1 MRKRLL
7 IFAIIF
13 LSLLAFTIWRAQPP
27 FRLHRKLLA
36 KLPYEP
42 GNVLIT
48 DLDDDGHPEVTA
60 IFGDEPPIWV
70 RFPFDKPSTL
80 RFENCRAIWMW
91 KRRCQFVLKALPV
104 LTADGRLR
112 LLRWKDGKAILEP
125 LPNLPDVPM
134 EDACIS
140 CIGGGESTETVFL
153 RVYRGEN
160 VWVFILSP
168 QGEWQFASRFTSEGI
183 GELAD
188 LDRDGFLD
196 ALWGQGHPDEG
207 DLVFWGGQKGK
218 ETNLGAWM
226 RHGSPQIA
234 DLDGDGWMEIVMVA
248 EDKRL
253 KIWRFDRRERRLKV
267 VAASPPLPV
276 TRADFSL
283 HLFDLDGD
291 GRREIVVADWSGNF
305 WVFRWRDG
313 KLKMWQGK
321 TGLAGAWHQEYWD
334 QVKFGDH
341 LALCTY
347 PSRPVL
353 LFPPR
358 IWLEGWKLRWQFW
371 EKVVFSIF
379 CLLPKGEKALSPS
392 NWRIQ
397 EAPFELRFAGDIDG
411 DGSDEVIGYD
421 GRWRRWRL
429 YRAEVTKAGELR
441 WRDVL
446 LGREEPKAFAMLV
459 DGERR
464 GLVVAWEDGRLE
476 LLTMESRR

>member
-1 MRKRLL
+1 MGKRLL
-7 IFAIIF
+7 IFAIFF
-13 LSLLAFTIWRAQPP
+13 LSFLAFTIWRAQPP
-27 FRLHRKLLA
+27 FRLQRKLLA

-60 IFGDEPPIWV
+60 IFWDKPPIWV
-70 RFPFDKPSTL
+70 RFPFDKPSRL
-80 RFENCRAIWMW
+80 RFENVPADWMVD
-91 KRRCQFVLKALPV
+91 CPFVSKALPV
-104 LTADGRLR
+104 LTADRRLR
-112 LLRWKDGKAILEP
+112 LLRWKDGKAKLDP

-134 EDACIS
+134 EDAFIAQ
-140 CIGGGESTETVFL
+140 GKGTETVFL
-153 RVYRGEN
+153 DVYRGEN

-168 QGEWQFASRFTSEGI
+168 QGEWQFASRATGWPVTD
-183 GELAD
+183 LAD

-196 ALWGQGHPDEG
+196 VLCVQGYHTGEDTW
-207 DLVFWGGQKGK
+207 VFWGGQKEK
-218 ETNLGAWM
+218 ETNSGAWM
-226 RHGSPQIA
+226 RYGFPKVA

-267 VAASPPLPV
+267 VSASPPLPV
-276 TRADFSL
+276 TWDAFSL
-283 HLFDLDGD
+283 RLFDLDGD
-291 GRREIVVADWSGNF
+291 GRKEIVVMDNSGNF
-305 WVFRWRDG
+305 WVFQWWDG

-321 TGLAGAWHQEYWD
+321 AGLKEAGLFWE

-347 PSRPVL
+347 QSRPVL

-358 IWLEGWKLRWQFW
+358 IWFEGWKLRWQFR
-371 EKVVFSIF
+371 EKVWFSVF
-379 CLLPKGEKALSPS
+379 CLLPKGERALSPS
-392 NWRIQ
+392 NWRIH
-397 EAPFELRFAGDIDG
+397 EAPFRLEFAGDIDG

-421 GRWRRWRL
+421 GRWRRWRV

-441 WRDVL
+441 WWDVL
-446 LGREEPKAFAMLV
+446 LGRDEPRAFAMLV
-459 DGERR
+459 DGERH
-464 GLVVAWEDGRLE
+464 GLVVFWEDGRLE